1 VRQRRAR
8 QVDLF
13 APIELP
19 QAMPPAIEQEV
30 FVLLVQLLRAM
41 IPVVDVEVLDE
52 QDLD

>member
-8 QVDLF
+8 QVELF
-13 APIELP
+13 ATIEPP

-30 FVLLVQLLRAM
+30 FVLLVQLLREM
-41 IPVVDVEVLDE
+41 IPVVDAEVLDE